1 MTLIGYPMHPRIHL
15 NNQRPLVVENG
26 IEMSAVVHAS
36 EHSLVIRER
45 GGELPDEC
53 QQEGS
58 LQQVLL
64 GEPYRLFYG
73 SCKNAV
79 HWQWNRTNLY

>member
-15 NNQRPLVVENG
+15 NSRRPLVVENG

-58 LQQVLL
+58 LQQVHL
-64 GEPYRLFYG
+64 GEPYQPDHG
-73 SCKNAV
+73 SCKNAL
-79 HWQWNRTNLY
+79 HWKWSR

>member
-15 NNQRPLVVENG
+15 NSRRPLVVENG

-58 LQQVLL
+58 LQQVL
-64 GEPYRLFYG
+64 
-73 SCKNAV
+73 
-79 HWQWNRTNLY
+79 